1 MLCVLSRAGSGN
13 FSSGRFVMG
22 VVPGRTVR
30 LFADKTEAVSKAMAS
45 FNRG

>member
-22 VVPGRTVR
+22 VVPGRTVQ
-30 LFADKTEAVSKAMAS
+30 LFADKAEVVSKAAAPL
-45 FNRG
+45 NGG